1 MSDIPTPVKRGFE
14 RNHVSHFIF
23 LYLSIFLG
31 ATPAVAQPSAVP
43 CAPATANM
51 RVFQEG
57 EELAYEVSYLGIGL
71 GAITTRIRSV
81 DSTKTGLRIATECL
95 IRTYRGIP
103 FLSLNTLF
111 QSVVGDSLHTTFFR
125 NKEFLPDDSVYKYIE
140 YTFPKNRSRVYIT
153 ETVDRHP
160 EWAKRD
166 TIDLEGKH
174 WQDGLSL
181 FFFARAFS
189 HSRQTCRVP
198 VLMYFDK
205 AVTKIR
211 FGLEQENENIDALA
225 YDIRCRRLEG
235 ETGFTGIFGLTGGF
249 EGWFSDD
256 AAAVPIRAKMHVYIG
271 SVAIEL
277 VKWKRTGW
285 KPPRA
290 IG

>member
-1 MSDIPTPVKRGFE
+1 MIGVAS
-14 RNHVSHFIF
+14 
-23 LYLSIFLG
+23 
-31 ATPAVAQPSAVP
+31 AVAQPSTVP
-43 CAPATANM
+43 CAPSTANM

-71 GAITTRIRSV
+71 GAINTRIISV
-81 DSTKTGLRIATECL
+81 DSTKAGLRIATECL

-103 FLSLNTLF
+103 FISLNTRF

-125 NKEFLPDDSVYKYIE
+125 NKEFLSEDSVYKYIE
-140 YTFPKNRSRVYIT
+140 YTFPKNRGSVYIT

-166 TIDLEGKH
+166 TIDLEGKR

-181 FFFARAFS
+181 FYSARAFS
-189 HSRQTCRVP
+189 HSRQSCRVP

-211 FGLEQENENIDALA
+211 FGVAEEDEDIDAFDH
-225 YDIRCRRLEG
+225 DIRCRRLEG

-271 SVAIEL
+271 SVNIEL
-277 VKWKRTGW
+277 IKWKRKGW

-290 IG
+290 AG